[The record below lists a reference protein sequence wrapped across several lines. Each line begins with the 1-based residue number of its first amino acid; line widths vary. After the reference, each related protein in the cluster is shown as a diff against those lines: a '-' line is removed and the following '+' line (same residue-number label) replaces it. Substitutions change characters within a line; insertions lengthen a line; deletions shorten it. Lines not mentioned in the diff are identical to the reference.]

1 MQPVAYAAV
10 VAIAATVLATSVL
23 AQAPQTAGE
32 VMKIDKS
39 GARITLKHGEI
50 RNLDMPAMTMVFR
63 VADRAMLQAVRVGDR
78 VRFAAERGGGAM
90 TITRIE
96 KAP

>member
-50 RNLDMPAMTMVFR
+50 KNLGMPAMTMVFR
-63 VADRAMLQAVRVGDR
+63 VRDPRLLDGVAVGDR
-78 VRFAAERGGGAM
+78 VRFTADKLDGNYTVTAL
-90 TITRIE
+90 T

>member
-63 VADRAMLQAVRVGDR
+63 VRDAKLLDGVAAGDR
-78 VRFAAERGGGAM
+78 VRFHAEKIDGNFTVTALV
-90 TITRIE
+90 
-96 KAP
+96 KAS